1 MRKRWNENLALTW
14 GSVVP
19 SFPLQMESLGDRQS
33 WRKRLKHVAS
43 LHLRQ
48 IPCLHA
54 VVRSLRCFKRSR
66 YRSLGQEDGEEEVLD
81 QQQQVNFTFGQAVMK
96 LSLVCMV
103 AVTVLCLVRSGGEED
118 LDPRDTEE
126 YERLRFQEDSPLVL
140 YLATVE
146 MLICG
151 SCAATAAAMY
161 SRQGHQLRH
170 PAEHEQSALF
180 TKVELCKDP
189 GFEDCQLYG
198 LGFRPSSDGLECLV
212 VEDIRRDSLL
222 DRWNHRS
229 HDLSPEELVEQALG
243 EEVAAVA
250 GEGFSAPSPR
260 PGAGRPL
267 PKVALGSAIVAVNDV
282 YADVGLMQQQLF
294 KPRVTLW
301 VRREDDGLHPSEL
314 DAGVFGAE
322 VPPVATGP
330 VSTLG
335 AVEVEEGAPAGGL
348 RPASSAAPRVACLA
362 MEDEEAQIL
371 TRWTVCGIMFGWV
384 TLLPVLL
391 MQPHEER
398 PRQQLF
404 RQFLLKPCLFL
415 LPLWMLLWI
424 LDCLQLLLMIQIIHP
439 FYYFVFCHTVIP
451 GVLVWYLFAMQATE
465 ERIVLDQRRSRRAEE
480 KDASCDA
487 AMAPLSVVEDAA
499 PVLLKE
505 LITLNPVAMLGLGT
519 CASIPILLCSLFTV
533 FQTRRARHAQGFVNL
548 IYGLLTVF
556 QLASL
561 YLLYHLRF
569 AQLPEMYLAAFYF
582 LISIPC
588 FAVWC
593 VCLACANHFAKK
605 DLQLCESQ
613 RIERAK
619 EALKASPTAA
629 GEALEQALL
638 VDCTEA
644 ITREYELIYTA

>member
-1 MRKRWNENLALTW
+1 
-14 GSVVP
+14 
-19 SFPLQMESLGDRQS
+19 
-33 WRKRLKHVAS
+33 
-43 LHLRQ
+43 
-48 IPCLHA
+48 
-54 VVRSLRCFKRSR
+54 
-66 YRSLGQEDGEEEVLD
+66 
-81 QQQQVNFTFGQAVMK
+81 MK

-103 AVTVLCLVRSGGEED
+103 AVTVLCLVRSGEED
-118 LDPRDTEE
+118 LDLRAEGSQEATEEE
-126 YERLRFQEDSPLVL
+126 YERLRFKEVL

-170 PAEHEQSALF
+170 PAEHEHEPSLF
-180 TKVELCKDP
+180 TKVELRKDP
-189 GFEDCQLYG
+189 GFEEWGRPDGPGERESGLRFPAREDCQLYG

-229 HDLSPEELVEQALG
+229 HDLSPEELVEQAMITSHGPFPGREKFG
-243 EEVAAVA
+243 EA
-250 GEGFSAPSPR
+250 EGGIAD
-260 PGAGRPL
+260 GAGGAGLCDRGCERR
-267 PKVALGSAIVAVNDV
+267 VTRHSERGR

-294 KPRVTLW
+294 KPQVTLW

-322 VPPVATGP
+322 VPPVATAGP

-335 AVEVEEGAPAGGL
+335 AVEEG
-348 RPASSAAPRVACLA
+348 SAAISVPVVAA
-362 MEDEEAQIL
+362 GPF
-371 TRWTVCGIMFGWV
+371 RV

-415 LPLWMLLWI
+415 LPLWMLLWL
-424 LDCLQLLLMIQIIHP
+424 LDCLQLLFMMQIIHP
-439 FYYFVFCHTVIP
+439 FYYFAFCHTVIP
-451 GVLVWYLFAMQATE
+451 AVLVWYLFALQATE
-465 ERIVLDQRRSRRAEE
+465 ERLVLDQRRSRRAEE
-480 KDASCDA
+480 NASCDA
-487 AMAPLSVVEDAA
+487 AMAPPSVVEDAA

-605 DLQLCESQ
+605 DVQLCQSQ

-619 EALKASPTAA
+619 EALKASPPA
-629 GEALEQALL
+629 GASGGLQEHLDF
-638 VDCTEA
+638 VTCPPS
-644 ITREYELIYTA
+644 RSRCP

>member
-1 MRKRWNENLALTW
+1 MA
-14 GSVVP
+14 
-19 SFPLQMESLGDRQS
+19 PLL
-33 WRKRLKHVAS
+33 V
-43 LHLRQ
+43 
-48 IPCLHA
+48 
-54 VVRSLRCFKRSR
+54 
-66 YRSLGQEDGEEEVLD
+66 
-81 QQQQVNFTFGQAVMK
+81 QAVMK

-103 AVTVLCLVRSGGEED
+103 AVTVLCLVRSGEAED
-118 LDPRDTEE
+118 LDPRAGPQATEE
-126 YERLRFQEDSPLVL
+126 YERLRFKEDSPLVL

-170 PAEHEQSALF
+170 PAEQEQSALF

-189 GFEDCQLYG
+189 GLEDCQLYG

-212 VEDIRRDSLL
+212 VEDIRRGSLL

-243 EEVAAVA
+243 EEHAGG
-250 GEGFSAPSPR
+250 GEGGGASPQTR
-260 PGAGRPL
+260 RATPA
-267 PKVALGSAIVAVNDV
+267 KVALGSAVVAVNDV
-282 YADVGLMQQQLF
+282 YADVGLMQQQLT
-294 KPRVTLW
+294 KPHVTLW

-322 VPPVATGP
+322 VPPVATTAGP

-335 AVEVEEGAPAGGL
+335 AVEEGAPAGGQ
-348 RPASSAAPRVACLA
+348 PAAAPRVACLA

-371 TRWTVCGIMFGWV
+371 MRWTVCGIMFGWV

-415 LPLWMLLWI
+415 LPLWMLLWL
-424 LDCLQLLLMIQIIHP
+424 LDCLQLLFMIQIIHP
-439 FYYFVFCHTVIP
+439 FYYFAFCHTVIP
-451 GVLVWYLFAMQATE
+451 AVLVWYLFAMQATE

-480 KDASCDA
+480 KDASCGA
-487 AMAPLSVVEDAA
+487 AMAPLSVVEDPA

-548 IYGLLTVF
+548 IYGLLTIF

-605 DLQLCESQ
+605 DVQLCQSQ

-619 EALKASPTAA
+619 EALKATPASLSISAG

>member
-1 MRKRWNENLALTW
+1 
-14 GSVVP
+14 
-19 SFPLQMESLGDRQS
+19 
-33 WRKRLKHVAS
+33 
-43 LHLRQ
+43 
-48 IPCLHA
+48 
-54 VVRSLRCFKRSR
+54 
-66 YRSLGQEDGEEEVLD
+66 
-81 QQQQVNFTFGQAVMK
+81 MK

-294 KPRVTLW
+294 KPQVTLW

-335 AVEVEEGAPAGGL
+335 AVEEGRERHQVVDSQLQLLSPLLLLLAGAPAGGL
-348 RPASSAAPRVACLA
+348 RPAAPRVARAPFHIPTPSSLFFLSDFFLFLRRLA
-362 MEDEEAQIL
+362 SPWRRLGEGGWRGWAEDEEAQIL

-398 PRQQLF
+398 CGAELF

-424 LDCLQLLLMIQIIHP
+424 LDCLQLLLMIQILHP
-439 FYYFVFCHTVIP
+439 FYYFAFCHTVIP

-480 KDASCDA
+480 KDASCDVA
-487 AMAPLSVVEDAA
+487 IMAPLSVVEDAA

-619 EALKASPTAA
+619 EALKASPAKA
-629 GEALEQALL
+629 SGGLRRPPCLAISLEQHL
-638 VDCTEA
+638 DCVTCPPS
-644 ITREYELIYTA
+644 RCL